1 MTPFRRPHTPASAR
15 AAHHGLPIAMITAL
29 LAAAAP
35 AGAQTDL
42 SGEWSARLH
51 EDNEHRIPGPELGD
65 YTGLPLNE
73 AGRLKARTWDASIL
87 SQPEQQARPH
97 PAQYSMRGPAPNLR
111 IDAVVDPDS
120 YALVAY
126 RLTGFFGNAD
136 RTIWLDDR
144 PHPSPLAEHPWNGF
158 STGRWLQGGTVLEVT
173 TTHMK
178 AAFIQR
184 NGAPASAKSAMT
196 EYFTRHG
203 DHLIHLSIVEDPA
216 YLEEPMVRS
225 QHLQL
230 NPRQV
235 TGPPGVM
242 EIVDEI
248 AAPRA
253 GYVPNFPIGTR
264 HTEFAERHGLPYET
278 TQGGAATLYPEY
290 MNRIVELREQAR

>member
-1 MTPFRRPHTPASAR
+1 MRHLIHAGAVL
-15 AAHHGLPIAMITAL
+15 GL
-29 LAAAAP
+29 LALASTAA
-35 AGAQTDL
+35 AQTDL
-42 SGEWSARLH
+42 AGEWSARLH
-51 EDNEHRIPGPELGD
+51 EDNEHRIPGPALGD
-65 YTGLPLNE
+65 YTGLPLND
-73 AGRLKARTWDASIL
+73 AARLKARTWDASSL

-97 PAQYSMRGPAPNLR
+97 PAQYSMRGPFPNIR
-111 IDAVVDPDS
+111 IDPIVDEQT
-120 YALVAY
+120 YQLLAY

-136 RTIWLDDR
+136 RTIWLDGR
-144 PHPSPLAEHPWNGF
+144 PHPSAHALHTWSGF
-158 STGRWLQGGTVLEVT
+158 STGRWIQNGTVLEVT

-184 NGAPASAKSAMT
+184 NGSPASANSTMT

-203 DHLIHLSIVEDPA
+203 DHLIILSIVEDPA

-225 QHLQL
+225 NHLQL

-248 AAPRA
+248 GAPRA
-253 GYVPNFPIGTR
+253 GYVPSYPMGTL
-264 HTEFAERHGLPYET
+264 HEEFAAQHGLPFEI

-290 MNRIVELREQAR
+290 QARIRELMREQAR